1 MKIVFITTEELSHLP
16 AFFEKVV
23 NAKRDSIVGLVVVSP
38 IYKNAT
44 WVSQGLKFIRA
55 FGMIEFLVESL
66 FFGYY
71 KILDFVSRFLHL
83 GRFYSVKRLAQFH
96 QIPVYEPR
104 DVNAPTFLDTLG
116 KLSPDLIVSV
126 SPPQV
131 FREGLIEL
139 PTLGCINVH
148 SSLLPKYR
156 GVLPTFWV
164 LANGEQ
170 ETGVTVHYISKRI
183 DEGDIILQQ
192 KVTITPEETLHSLIK
207 KCKGVGAD
215 LVLEAISQFEEGS
228 VSALPNPVQE
238 GSYVSFPTREDV
250 KRFKAHGRKMR

>member
-1 MKIVFITTEELSHLP
+1 MKIVFVTPEEPSFLP
-16 AFFEKVV
+16 ALFEKVV
-23 NAKRDSIVGLVVVSP
+23 TARRDNIVWIVVVRP

-44 WVSQGLKFIRA
+44 WISQGLRFIRA
-55 FGMIEFLVESL
+55 FGIREFLVESF

-71 KILDFVSRFLHL
+71 KILDVLSRFLHL
-83 GRFYSVKRLAQFH
+83 GRFYSVKQLAQFH
-96 QIPVYEPR
+96 QIPVYEPH
-104 DVNAPTFLDTLG
+104 DVNAPAFLDTLRR
-116 KLSPDLIVSV
+116 LSPDLIISV

-170 ETGVTVHYISKRI
+170 ETGVTVHYMSKGI
-183 DEGDIILQQ
+183 DEGDIILQE
-192 KVTITPEETLHSLIK
+192 KVTITPEETLHSLIR
-207 KCKGVGAD
+207 KCKEVGAN
-215 LVLEAISQFEEGS
+215 LVLEAISQFQGGS

-238 GSYVSFPTREDV
+238 GSYFSFPTRRDV
-250 KRFKAHGRKMR
+250 RRFKAHGRKMR